1 MTTQGKKWSLLL
13 ASAVLAIWLGG
24 CGAVDKE
31 KGGSAG
37 GETPSSDVSPSPS
50 AESSSSPAT
59 ESEVPAAPTP
69 DPNAKRATVTLH
81 ESDSELMDMVTREVE
96 VSYSTDEELIA
107 ATIEELQKEPE
118 NGNISLMNKI
128 EINSLKLEGDRLV
141 LDIHIPQE
149 GRFGSSGELMLV
161 SSLRQT
167 SFQFDFIN
175 ELDILLDGEAVE
187 SLMGHVELL
196 HPIKRDD
203 N

>member
-31 KGGSAG
+31 KGGSPG

-81 ESDSELMDMVTREVE
+81 ESDSDLMDMVTREVE
-96 VSYSTDEELIA
+96 VSYTTDEELIA

-203 N
+203 I